1 MNSHERIITT
11 LNHERPDRIGTFDSY
26 WPEFEVICRDRLGIC
41 SDLPLDEYFGI
52 DISIAYPD

>member
-41 SDLPLDEYFGI
+41 TLGETNPHLRYL
-52 DISIAYPD
+52 